1 MRILTTR
8 KRKAVL
14 CLALLLLLLA
24 LSARA
29 WKPDTPRASGPPEEA
44 ESPLPGVR
52 LMY

>member
-8 KRKAVL
+8 KLKAVL
-14 CLALLLLLLA
+14 FLALLLALLA

-29 WKPDTPRASGPPEEA
+29 WKHDTPRASGPPEEV